1 MARTAQPELFSIWN
15 IRARREHGLPLAQE
29 NQLQDHARIVLRVTF
44 AENDLVGLICLMLL
58 CVELR
63 AISVSVGPR

>member
-44 AENDLVGLICLMLL
+44 AEKVLHPELMLL